1 MKAGELEV
9 CCLYFSL
16 IFSKTNT
23 NLHCFLPFIQN
34 LTGNGRRSLFQ
45 STPVRP
51 HQSVPNMLPISP
63 VSGVEMDPVYVSYL
77 LFIVT
82 IVLGLS

>member
-1 MKAGELEV
+1 MKIQAFER
-9 CCLYFSL
+9 CYTTAFSL
-16 IFSKTNT
+16 RLNT
-23 NLHCFLPFIQN
+23 NLHCFLPFIHS

-63 VSGVEMDPVYVSYL
+63 VSGVKMDPVYVSYL